1 MRTLGLIVLFT
12 GIMNFANSQVFTAQ
26 DILNKSIQYHDPQ
39 GKWSKEKFTFN
50 LEETRPNGSI
60 RYTNLDI
67 NLPEDYFAMQ
77 QKNGEDE
84 MVRIMQRG
92 ECQHQYQGKSDI
104 SEETTQ
110 RLRLTCERTTFFRNY
125 YTYLWGLPMKLKDP
139 GTILHEQVEM
149 SDYFGKPA
157 YKLKVTYD
165 TNVGSDTW
173 YFYFDLKTY
182 ALIGYRF
189 YHDETKNDGEYILL
203 EDEAVINGLRLPKNR
218 KWYMHQ
224 DAKFLGTDTLVN
236 GK

>member
-1 MRTLGLIVLFT
+1 MKKILFT
-12 GIMNFANSQVFTAQ
+12 LFIFSFAILSNAQ
-26 DILNKSIQYHDPQ
+26 TPLAQEILSKSIQYHDPQ
-39 GKWSKEKFTFN
+39 DKWGKEQLVLN

-60 RYTNLDI
+60 RYTRLEID
-67 NLPEDYFAMQ
+67 LSKDYFFLK

-84 MVRIMQRG
+84 IIRIMQRG

-104 SEETTQ
+104 SEETAQ
-110 RLRLTCERTTFFRNY
+110 RLRLTCERTAFFRNY

-165 TNVGSDTW
+165 ANVGSDTW

-182 ALIGYRF
+182 ALVGYRF